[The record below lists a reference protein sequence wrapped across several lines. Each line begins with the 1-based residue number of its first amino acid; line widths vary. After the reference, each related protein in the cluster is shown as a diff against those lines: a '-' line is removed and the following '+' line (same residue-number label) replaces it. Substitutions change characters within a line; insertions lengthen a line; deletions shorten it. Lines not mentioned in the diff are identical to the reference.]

1 MSDKQSKSE
10 GKNTS
15 VVFEGETRGFC
26 GGGNSADTECGTEKH
41 DGPYAKGKTVGQDS
55 PISKC
60 VKTSTD
66 SLLDDS
72 KVTGTTR
79 REPSAPAKVRTKN
92 NAHRDAITNLGKGKS
107 SSVVLGD

>member
-1 MSDKQSKSE
+1 MSDKQSKPE
-10 GKNTS
+10 GKNTP

-26 GGGNSADTECGTEKH
+26 GGGNGADAKCGTEKH
-41 DGPYAKGKTVGQDS
+41 GSPRAKGERVQVPSS
-55 PISKC
+55 PSKY
-60 VKTSTD
+60 VAASTD
-66 SLLDDS
+66 STLDDS

-79 REPSAPAKVRTKN
+79 REPSEPAKVRTKN